1 MWFGNRKTDSDL
13 CLLQFRTAK
22 STSLISP
29 RILEYICNERTLPQ
43 VAGFFHNDA
52 KATERW
58 AWTFYFLPL
67 IVCINWV
74 VNPSKIKWISER
86 RYSHTRG
93 SCNVQPSMLS
103 KNDWLKTLDQE
114 SFIKSGTTTYSFP
127 SSAQQDANNN
137 ENIRFGTWWCRYG
150 TKL

>member
-52 KATERW
+52 KATEREVGMKIL
-58 AWTFYFLPL
+58 FLAPYCLHKLGCKPL
-67 IVCINWV
+67 
-74 VNPSKIKWISER
+74 
-86 RYSHTRG
+86 
-93 SCNVQPSMLS
+93 
-103 KNDWLKTLDQE
+103 
-114 SFIKSGTTTYSFP
+114 
-127 SSAQQDANNN
+127 
-137 ENIRFGTWWCRYG
+137 
-150 TKL
+150 

>member
-22 STSLISP
+22 STSLIST

-43 VAGFFHNDA
+43 VAGFFDNDA

-58 AWTFYFLPL
+58 AWRFYFLPL

-74 VNPSKIKWISER
+74 VNPSKIKWISEK
-86 RYSHTRG
+86 RYGHMRG
-93 SCNVQPSMLS
+93 SCNVQYVVKKWLTEDSRSGILHQKWHNYLFLS
-103 KNDWLKTLDQE
+103 IFGSTRREQQRK
-114 SFIKSGTTTYSFP
+114 YS
-127 SSAQQDANNN
+127 
-137 ENIRFGTWWCRYG
+137 IWYVMM
-150 TKL
+150 